1 MKSVYL
7 EKCSLNY
14 ILNSPV
20 VGLTEFGNT
29 KSTQNATKM
38 MTLSSTYANQQ
49 DYVLDDILDYTEVKE
64 SEYEVTEEII
74 NSVTDSDPMDLLN
87 YDKKLVMMTNR
98 NYYKWKSYMKSSSS
112 KSSN

>member
-1 MKSVYL
+1 M
-7 EKCSLNY
+7 
-14 ILNSPV
+14 
-20 VGLTEFGNT
+20 
-29 KSTQNATKM
+29 TQ
-38 MTLSSTYANQQ
+38 SSTYDDNQQ
-49 DYVLDDILDYTEVKE
+49 DYVLDDILDYTEGKE